1 MMNTFWNPQ
10 KSVVLTKLC
19 VMVFLAVSVVMV
31 VAGPWETSWFI
42 RRYGH
47 STLFLTFGNGAGTA
61 AFAVLLTLGYL
72 SGAALITMFILM
84 LMFLRNVGREEIFT
98 RRNVWLLRRISW
110 CCGGGALTTM
120 LVGVLYARHFLAIT
134 CAAAFMM
141 LVVRV
146 IKNAFEQAILMKDEL
161 DLTV

>member
-1 MMNTFWNPQ
+1 MGYIMDLRRHVGHAPLMMP
-10 KSVVLTKLC
+10 S
-19 VMVFLAVSVVMV
+19 
-31 VAGPWETSWFI
+31 AGVILVNARGE
-42 RRYGH
+42 
-47 STLFLTFGNGAGTA
+47 
-61 AFAVLLTLGYL
+61 
-72 SGAALITMFILM
+72 ILM
-84 LMFLRNVGREEIFT
+84 Q
-98 RRNVWLLRRISW
+98 RRADDGSW
-110 CCGGGALTTM
+110 CCCGGALTTM